1 MSNNRVSAGSRLQ
14 TTDDTGML
22 LRANN
27 KGWQSTIWTAI
38 PGIVESVNLEENTVE
53 VQPTIQGWFQDE
65 TLTFD
70 WHTMPLLLDVPI
82 MWQKAGGF
90 SITMPVQK
98 GDECLVIFASR
109 CIDSW
114 WNSGGI
120 AVQAELR
127 MHDLSDGFAFIGPSS
142 LPNVIAD
149 VSATDVEIRNAAGT
163 QKIALQ
169 PSGDINITTT
179 GNINAQC
186 QDANVTAIDQIT
198 LTAPIVGVHGTL
210 EVLGNVIA
218 TGTINAVGEIEGMGI
233 KLAEHQHTGVTN
245 GDHVTG
251 GPVNIGP

>member
-1 MSNNRVSAGSRLQ
+1 MSARSSGTNRFQ
-14 TTDDTGML
+14 QTDDIGIL
-22 LRANN
+22 VRGAF
-27 KGWQSTIWTAI
+27 KGFQATMWTAI
-38 PGIVESVNLEENTVE
+38 PGIVESVNLAENTVE
-53 VQPTIQGWFQDE
+53 VQPTIQGWFQDQNQKY
-65 TLTFD
+65 D

-120 AVQAELR
+120 NVQAELR

-142 LPNVIAD
+142 LPNVIPN
-149 VSATDVEIRNAAGT
+149 VSATDVEIRNADGT

-169 PSGDINITTT
+169 AS
-179 GNINAQC
+179 GNISIVSTATVSVTC
-186 QDANVTAIDQIT
+186 VDATVTATDQIT

-210 EVLGNVIA
+210 EVLGNILA
-218 TGTINAVGEIEGMGI
+218 TGTINSVGEIEGMGI
-233 KLAEHQHTGVTN
+233 KLAEHQHGGVTN
-245 GDHVTG
+245 GDHLTG
-251 GPVNIGP
+251 APVNIGP